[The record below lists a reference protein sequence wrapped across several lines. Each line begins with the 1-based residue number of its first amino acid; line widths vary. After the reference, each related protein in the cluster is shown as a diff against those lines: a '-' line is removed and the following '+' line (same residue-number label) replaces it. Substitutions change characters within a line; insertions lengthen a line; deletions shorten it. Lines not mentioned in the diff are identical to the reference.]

1 MRGTGSI
8 CGSGARDGTI
18 AGMADEFV
26 QGGDARERII
36 QAAAELIHR
45 DGVAGAGVGAILDR
59 AGAGKGQLYHYF
71 DDKADLVREAEAL
84 QARRIIAP
92 QVEVLDEV
100 QSVEDLRAWA
110 AGVVDWHRRGGAPG
124 CPVGSF
130 VSHIGSDD
138 ELQRRLDD
146 TLDRWVTAIEGALR
160 RLQEAGALPA
170 GDPPS
175 QALLMASAIQG
186 GALLARTR
194 CDVAPLDSSVE
205 AALKAVGA

>member
-1 MRGTGSI
+1 
-8 CGSGARDGTI
+8 
-18 AGMADEFV
+18 MADEV
-26 QGGDARERII
+26 PRGGDARERII
-36 QAAAELIHR
+36 EAAAELIHR

-59 AGAGKGQLYHYF
+59 AGAGKSQLYHYF

-92 QVEVLDEV
+92 QVVALDGV
-100 QSVEDLRAWA
+100 RTVADLRAWA
-110 AGVVDWHRRGGAPG
+110 DGVVDWHREGGTPG

-130 VSHIGSDD
+130 VSHLGSDD

-146 TLDRWVTAIEGALR
+146 TLDGWVSAIEGALR
-160 RLQEAGALPA
+160 RLQEAGGLPA
-170 GDPPS
+170 GDPAS

-194 CDVAPLDSSVE
+194 CDVEPLRASVE
-205 AALKAVGA
+205 AALRAVGASGPGAP